1 MSTIYNPLSSD
12 SFLQEFSN
20 VGTSGA
26 AVAGRNSIP
35 GESAPSSLGVSSG
48 SFGSAI
54 GDALGKGGIPGM
66 GEISSAASTLF
77 GVATGTPALSI
88 SRIVAIV
95 LGLLLIA
102 GGIIMFRPEIGENIT
117 SAAKDAAFA

>member
-20 VGTSGA
+20 VGTGGA
-26 AVAGRNSIP
+26 AVAGRNGIP
-35 GESAPSSLGVSSG
+35 GESAPSSLGVSGG
-48 SFGSAI
+48 SFGSVKDAI
-54 GDALGKGGIPGM
+54 GSGGIPGL

-77 GVATGTPALSI
+77 SAATGTPALSI

-102 GGIIMFRPEIGENIT
+102 GGIIMFRPDIGENIT